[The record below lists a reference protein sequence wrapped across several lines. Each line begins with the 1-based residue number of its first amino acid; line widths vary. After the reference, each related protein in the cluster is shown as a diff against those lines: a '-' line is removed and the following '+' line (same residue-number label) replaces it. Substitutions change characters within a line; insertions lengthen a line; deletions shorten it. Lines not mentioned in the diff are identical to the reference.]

1 VRTVERQH
9 VVPLAPAVAVA
20 GRQGR
25 V

>member
-1 VRTVERQH
+1 VRTFERQH

-20 GRQGR
+20 GRQAR

>member
-9 VVPLAPAVAVA
+9 VVPFAPAVAVA
-20 GRQGR
+20 GRQAR